1 MEARR
6 KWADS
11 ESDDEEEREVE
22 NTEGRVITSLPSLES
37 NNKSQKAKKKVKVK
51 KSEHEEKVD
60 PNLVTKIT
68 NSEVK
73 TDTKSLRPDGTTA
86 SKKEIKEKELEE
98 LNKLLAEFGTP
109 QETEVET
116 EEKKTQKEQ
125 EKNTKSKKAKPSKKE
140 IFENVRSEI
149 VARTE
154 KSKKSKKKDKFTN
167 FT

>member
-11 ESDDEEEREVE
+11 ESDDEEEKEVE

-86 SKKEIKEKELEE
+86 SKK
-98 LNKLLAEFGTP
+98 
-109 QETEVET
+109 
-116 EEKKTQKEQ
+116 
-125 EKNTKSKKAKPSKKE
+125 
-140 IFENVRSEI
+140 
-149 VARTE
+149 
-154 KSKKSKKKDKFTN
+154 
-167 FT
+167 